1 MWVSPLS
8 SFSYLA
14 ETGTSRSCTVFG
26 RVQVAEIA
34 KVSHSS
40 RKEEATYGKFH
51 FCNRFTCQVLG
62 IWDIQHQ
69 IRKLWDWRMHWK
81 YKNSVSV
88 TLKLQWT
95 SLNSLPDETRTYN
108 PEASEQGLSEKDL
121 PKTKVEAL
129 SPLQTA
135 DPSSEESLTYTW
147 PGRHCITKEVVSGAS
162 NARMIFPYLS
172 YRRDYSS
179 LV

>member
-14 ETGTSRSCTVFG
+14 ETGNSRSCTVFG

-69 IRKLWDWRMHWK
+69 IRKL
-81 YKNSVSV
+81 
-88 TLKLQWT
+88 
-95 SLNSLPDETRTYN
+95 
-108 PEASEQGLSEKDL
+108 
-121 PKTKVEAL
+121 
-129 SPLQTA
+129 
-135 DPSSEESLTYTW
+135 
-147 PGRHCITKEVVSGAS
+147 
-162 NARMIFPYLS
+162 
-172 YRRDYSS
+172 
-179 LV
+179 